1 MPPTP
6 KAVTIDK
13 PETPPHLRNKL
24 DELWD
29 KMEEGERFF
38 STLNATVQGMAKAQT
53 ETQADVRELRK
64 QMGAHEEL
72 NAKRSLAREESE
84 RALRGEI
91 TALRDS
97 TAQGFEKQD
106 ARLDKLTEL
115 VGVLV
120 DRQPQTPP
128 VEAAP
133 PPGPITSALG
143 LAPRHPRTG
152 STAAVAGGG
161 VSLAAVLGILVQ
173 LGGLPVAVQWVLG
186 VLAVMVGVTACVVV
200 GVRMVRRD

>member
-6 KAVTIDK
+6 KPVQIDK
-13 PETPPHLRNKL
+13 PETPPHIRTKL

-53 ETQADVRELRK
+53 ETQTDVRELRG
-64 QMGAHEEL
+64 QMSAHEEL

-120 DRQPQTPP
+120 DRQPTPP
-128 VEAAP
+128 AEAQQ
-133 PPGPITSALG
+133 PPGPITAALG
-143 LAPRHPRTG
+143 LPPRQRTG

-173 LGGLPVAVQWVLG
+173 IGGLPVAVQWVLG
-186 VLAVMVGVTACVVV
+186 AVAIMVGVTACVVV
-200 GVRMVRRD
+200 GVRMTRRD

>member
-1 MPPTP
+1 MPPP
-6 KAVTIDK
+6 KPVEIER
-13 PETPPHLRNKL
+13 PETPPRVRDKL
-24 DELWD
+24 VAGELLYARLAEKVD
-29 KMEEGERFF
+29 
-38 STLNATVQGMAKAQT
+38 GMADAQDEIKT
-53 ETQADVRELRK
+53 DMRELRK
-64 QMGAHEEL
+64 QMGAHEDL

-106 ARLDKLTEL
+106 ARLDKLTTL

-143 LAPRHPRTG
+143 LAPRHPARTG

-200 GVRMVRRD
+200 GVRMTRRD

>member
-6 KAVTIDK
+6 KPVQIDK
-13 PETPPHLRNKL
+13 PETPPHIRTKL

-38 STLNATVQGMAKAQT
+38 YTLDATVKGMASAQK
-53 ETQADVRELRK
+53 ETQADVRELRG
-64 QMGAHEEL
+64 QMSAHEEL

-120 DRQPQTPP
+120 DRQPTPP
-128 VEAAP
+128 AEAQQ
-133 PPGPITSALG
+133 PPGPITAALG
-143 LAPRHPRTG
+143 LPPRQRTG

-161 VSLAAVLGILVQ
+161 LGLAGVLTLVGQ
-173 LGGLPVAVQWVLG
+173 VASLPVVVQWALVA
-186 VLAVMVGVTACVVV
+186 VAVMVGVTACVVV
-200 GVRMVRRD
+200 GVRMTRRE